1 VQFALTEG
9 QTHEMMAAQ
18 ALVAE
23 VRDAYV
29 IGDRAYDAAALREQL
44 RRQGCHD
51 VIPSNPTR
59 RVQRRYDRVLY
70 KIRHRVENFFQ
81 RLKRFRRIATRYDG
95 LARNFAGMVSLASA
109 LTWLL

>member
-1 VQFALTEG
+1 
-9 QTHEMMAAQ
+9 MAAG

-44 RRQGCHD
+44 KEQGCQV

-59 RVQRRYDRVLY
+59 RVQRRYDKVLY
-70 KIRHRVENFFQ
+70 RMRHRVENFFQ
-81 RLKRFRRIATRYDG
+81 RLKRFRRVATRYEG
-95 LARNFAGMVSLASA
+95 LACNFVAMVTLASA
-109 LTWLL
+109 LTWLI